1 MVEDYAGNEQAQFS
15 QGDFSLRLE
24 WTVDAERAGVSGRK
38 LMREE
43 MLLVKNKVGGAVTGI
58 GNRML
63 GSGSSSAVLDSGY
76 RAPFILLE
84 KYRDRAT

>member
-1 MVEDYAGNEQAQFS
+1 
-15 QGDFSLRLE
+15 
-24 WTVDAERAGVSGRK
+24 
-38 LMREE
+38 MREE